1 MTQASTIPPMTTLMD
16 VMGFTSADLE
26 ANQQGNLSSA
36 QANKLKKTRQRNT
49 IIGGV
54 LFFVIVIVATVM
66 IFLGQQNE
74 NVILSLVG
82 AILTV
87 TNAMMIGMV
96 GRSYLRTS
104 VDLRDGNVETLE
116 GELERIVR
124 PGRQQ
129 DSYLLRVNGVSLYVT
144 KDIFIQFRHEIPYR
158 LYRSRI
164 SGILLSAEPLVE

>member
-1 MTQASTIPPMTTLMD
+1 MTHAPTIPPITALMD

-36 QANKLKKTRQRNT
+36 QADKLERARRRNT
-49 IIGGV
+49 IIGAI
-54 LFFVIVIVATVM
+54 LFFVFVIVATVL
-66 IFLGQQNE
+66 IFVGQQNE
-74 NVILSLVG
+74 RVILSTIG
-82 AILTV
+82 AVLTV
-87 TNAMMIGMV
+87 INAMVIGMI

-104 VDLRDGNVETLE
+104 IDLRDGNVEMLE

-129 DSYLLRVNGVSLYVT
+129 DSYLLRIDGVSLYVT
-144 KDIFIQFRHEIPYR
+144 KDVFVQFRHETPYR

-164 SGILLSAEPLVE
+164 SGILLSAEPLIE

>member
-1 MTQASTIPPMTTLMD
+1 MTQASPVPPITALMD
-16 VMGFTSADLE
+16 VMGFTATDLE
-26 ANQQGNLSSA
+26 ANQQGNLSVA
-36 QANKLKKTRQRNT
+36 QADKLKKTRLRNT

-54 LFFVIVIVATVM
+54 LFFVFVIVATIM

-74 NVILSLVG
+74 RVILSLVG
-82 AILTV
+82 AVLTV
-87 TNAMMIGMV
+87 TNAMMIGMI

-104 VDLRDGNVETLE
+104 IDLRDGNVEMLE

-129 DSYLLRVNGVSLYVT
+129 DSYLLRIDGKSLYVT
-144 KDIFIQFRHEIPYR
+144 KDVFIQFRHETPYR

-164 SGILLSAEPLVE
+164 SGILLSAEPLAG